1 MKNAELIFIRN
12 NMNLIINLSNHPSTN
27 WSEEQLKAALE
38 FGEIKD
44 LPFPIIDENMDEA
57 GIDALTDDYLK
68 QIQEL
73 SGNEPCTVHIMG
85 EMTFTYALVNK
96 LKAEGYTCVAS
107 TSWRDVEIMPDGS
120 KQVKFHFCRFRKY

>member
-1 MKNAELIFIRN
+1 MKETLF
-12 NMNLIINLSNHPSTN
+12 INLSNHPSQK
-27 WSEEQLKAALE
+27 WSPKQIERALE
-38 FGEIKD
+38 IVDNCPIVDMQFPDIDPEMTTNEVQD
-44 LPFPIIDENMDEA
+44 LASDYIDKILD
-57 GIDALTDDYLK
+57 LLDDYECDNC
-68 QIQEL
+68 I
-73 SGNEPCTVHIMG
+73 VHIMG